1 MARRDFRPV
10 RVVAHLVN
18 GFVAMDPWS
27 PTLDGILGYWL
38 LYRRLGPDRFY
49 EDQAARRDTDPLLD
63 MPLQRVDGPNGA
75 WWFAV
80 SSPIYAEVAQH
91 RSFYHRRFD
100 TEIAVDRADVRR
112 KVQTKSGPMKNKIG
126 RAHV

>member
-49 EDQAARRDTDPLLD
+49 EDQAARREPDTLLD
-63 MPLQRVDGPNGA
+63 MPLQRFDGPNGA
-75 WWFAV
+75 
-80 SSPIYAEVAQH
+80 
-91 RSFYHRRFD
+91 R
-100 TEIAVDRADVRR
+100 
-112 KVQTKSGPMKNKIG
+112 
-126 RAHV
+126 